1 MLLLYQWFS
10 KQILTNNGKEFA
22 KKKMLETFCE
32 ENGIEV
38 AHGSPQTP
46 TIQGL
51 VERSNRSWKEDMRA
65 PLPQVFKNGVKKHQ
79 KQLKLETLPTTD
91 Q

>member
-1 MLLLYQWFS
+1 MVKYLQ
-10 KQILTNNGKEFA
+10 
-22 KKKMLETFCE
+22 KKRLETFCE
-32 ENGIEV
+32 ENGIQV

-79 KQLKLETLPTTD
+79 KQLILETLPTTD
-91 Q
+91 QQR

>member
-1 MLLLYQWFS
+1 MQMLLLYQWFS
-10 KQILTNNGKEFA
+10 KQILTNNGKVFA
-22 KKKMLETFCE
+22 KKKETFCE
-32 ENGIEV
+32 KNGIQV

-79 KQLKLETLPTTD
+79 KQLILETLPTTD

>member
-1 MLLLYQWFS
+1 MVKNLQ
-10 KQILTNNGKEFA
+10 
-22 KKKMLETFCE
+22 KKMLETFCE
-32 ENGIEV
+32 ENGIQV

-46 TIQGL
+46 TIQDL

-65 PLPQVFKNGVKKHQ
+65 PLSQVFKNGVKKHQ
-79 KQLKLETLPTTD
+79 KQLILETLPTTD

>member
-1 MLLLYQWFS
+1 MVKNLQ
-10 KQILTNNGKEFA
+10 
-22 KKKMLETFCE
+22 KKMLETFCE
-32 ENGIEV
+32 ENGIQV

-46 TIQGL
+46 TTQDL

-79 KQLKLETLPTTD
+79 KQLILETLPTTD